1 MEKTMSVEE
10 RIRRAEERYNQ
21 KNGYTAQMGNSRKE
35 LNIKNRLSEKKK
47 TTKKLLMQIFV
58 CLVIYVAFYSI
69 TNRDYIFSDNFKN
82 DVNIFLKDKTKIYAM
97 YENSKEFVNSKILHQ
112 NEKENNEVNNVN
124 EQVIDDTNNIEE
136 QQIENTSEQ
145 QELQSENIGGANES
159 REQTDPTKTDNTENV
174 EKEIQITTSTQEESQ
189 ISSEKKTEIIEETG
203 KQGDSDLY
211 EIQEGEDNIKIAT
224 IKSSVKYKVAFAGM
238 IKNRVPEKEELDD
251 VLEENHPKYAGIWIK
266 SESQSEFLKYI
277 SSVTKSEY
285 EINEKGYL
293 KIKNKKK
300 QNNYDKKIE
309 EIINGNK
316 LYIIDISSTCYIVDE
331 ITGEILDYNFEDMD
345 EYQTYQ
351 YFEDGDKKIIFITEN
366 QNNQLT
372 VKEIIESV
380 IELL

>member
-1 MEKTMSVEE
+1 MKINRKKVIICIIICILIISV
-10 RIRRAEERYNQ
+10 IVIY
-21 KNGYTAQMGNSRKE
+21 
-35 LNIKNRLSEKKK
+35 NIK
-47 TTKKLLMQIFV
+47 
-58 CLVIYVAFYSI
+58 
-69 TNRDYIFSDNFKN
+69 
-82 DVNIFLKDKTKIYAM
+82 
-97 YENSKEFVNSKILHQ
+97 
-112 NEKENNEVNNVN
+112 KENDNN
-124 EQVIDDTNNIEE
+124 
-136 QQIENTSEQ
+136 S
-145 QELQSENIGGANES
+145 SENIKQEEKS
-159 REQTDPTKTDNTENV
+159 DDNKENIENS

-189 ISSEKKTEIIEETG
+189 ISSEEKTEIIEETG

-211 EIQEGEDNIKIAT
+211 EIQEGEDSVKIAT

-238 IKNRVPEKEELDD
+238 IKNRVPEKEELDN
-251 VLEENHPKYAGIWIK
+251 VLEEKHPRYSGIWIK

-300 QNNYDKKIE
+300 QNDYDKKIE

-380 IELL
+380 IEVF

>member
-1 MEKTMSVEE
+1 MKINRKKVIICITICILTISV
-10 RIRRAEERYNQ
+10 I
-21 KNGYTAQMGNSRKE
+21 
-35 LNIKNRLSEKKK
+35 
-47 TTKKLLMQIFV
+47 
-58 CLVIYVAFYSI
+58 VICTV
-69 TNRDYIFSDNFKN
+69 R
-82 DVNIFLKDKTKIYAM
+82 
-97 YENSKEFVNSKILHQ
+97 
-112 NEKENNEVNNVN
+112 KENNPKENDNNN
-124 EQVIDDTNNIEE
+124 
-136 QQIENTSEQ
+136 S
-145 QELQSENIGGANES
+145 SENIKQEEKSDDNKENT
-159 REQTDPTKTDNTENV
+159 ENTENV

-189 ISSEKKTEIIEETG
+189 ISDEEKTEIIEETG
-203 KQGDSDLY
+203 KQGDYDLY
-211 EIQEGEDNIKIAT
+211 EIQEGEDSVKIAT

-238 IKNRVPEKEELDD
+238 IKNKVPEKEELDD
-251 VLEENHPKYAGIWIK
+251 LLEKNHPKYAGIWIK

-285 EINEKGYL
+285 EINENGYL
-293 KIKNKKK
+293 KIKNKKN
-300 QNNYDKKIE
+300 QNEYDKKIE

-380 IELL
+380 IELF

>member
-1 MEKTMSVEE
+1 MK
-10 RIRRAEERYNQ
+10 IN
-21 KNGYTAQMGNSRKE
+21 RK
-35 LNIKNRLSEKKK
+35 K
-47 TTKKLLMQIFV
+47 
-58 CLVIYVAFYSI
+58 VIICI
-69 TNRDYIFSDNFKN
+69 TIC
-82 DVNIFLKDKTKIYAM
+82 
-97 YENSKEFVNSKILHQ
+97 ILII
-112 NEKENNEVNNVN
+112 NVIVICTVRKENNPKENDNNN
-124 EQVIDDTNNIEE
+124 
-136 QQIENTSEQ
+136 S
-145 QELQSENIGGANES
+145 SENIKQEEKSDDNKENT
-159 REQTDPTKTDNTENV
+159 ENTENTENV

-238 IKNRVPEKEELDD
+238 IKNKVPKKEELDD
-251 VLEENHPKYAGIWIK
+251 LLEKNHPKYAGIWIK

-285 EINEKGYL
+285 EINENGYL
-293 KIKNKKK
+293 KIKNKKN
-300 QNNYDKKIE
+300 QNEYDKKIE

-345 EYQTYQ
+345 KYQTYQ

-380 IELL
+380 IELF

>member
-1 MEKTMSVEE
+1 MK
-10 RIRRAEERYNQ
+10 IN
-21 KNGYTAQMGNSRKE
+21 RK
-35 LNIKNRLSEKKK
+35 K
-47 TTKKLLMQIFV
+47 
-58 CLVIYVAFYSI
+58 VIICI
-69 TNRDYIFSDNFKN
+69 TIC
-82 DVNIFLKDKTKIYAM
+82 
-97 YENSKEFVNSKILHQ
+97 ILII
-112 NEKENNEVNNVN
+112 NVIVICTVRKENNPKENDNNN
-124 EQVIDDTNNIEE
+124 
-136 QQIENTSEQ
+136 S
-145 QELQSENIGGANES
+145 SENIKQEEKSDDNKENT
-159 REQTDPTKTDNTENV
+159 ENTENV

-189 ISSEKKTEIIEETG
+189 ISDEEKTEIIEETG
-203 KQGDSDLY
+203 KQGDYDLY
-211 EIQEGEDNIKIAT
+211 EIQEGEDSVKIAT

-238 IKNRVPEKEELDD
+238 IKNKVPEKEELDD
-251 VLEENHPKYAGIWIK
+251 LLEKNHPKYVGIWIK

-285 EINEKGYL
+285 EINENGYL
-293 KIKNKKK
+293 KIKNKKN
-300 QNNYDKKIE
+300 QNEYDKKIE

-380 IELL
+380 IELF

>member
-1 MEKTMSVEE
+1 MK
-10 RIRRAEERYNQ
+10 IN
-21 KNGYTAQMGNSRKE
+21 RK
-35 LNIKNRLSEKKK
+35 K
-47 TTKKLLMQIFV
+47 
-58 CLVIYVAFYSI
+58 VIICI
-69 TNRDYIFSDNFKN
+69 TIC
-82 DVNIFLKDKTKIYAM
+82 
-97 YENSKEFVNSKILHQ
+97 ILII
-112 NEKENNEVNNVN
+112 NVIVICTVRKENNPKENDNNN
-124 EQVIDDTNNIEE
+124 
-136 QQIENTSEQ
+136 S
-145 QELQSENIGGANES
+145 SENIKQEEKSDDNKENT
-159 REQTDPTKTDNTENV
+159 ENTENV

-238 IKNRVPEKEELDD
+238 IKNKAPEKEELDD
-251 VLEENHPKYAGIWIK
+251 ILEKNHPKYAGIWIK

-277 SSVTKSEY
+277 SSVTKSKY
-285 EINEKGYL
+285 EINENGYL
-293 KIKNKKK
+293 KIKNKKN
-300 QNNYDKKIE
+300 QNEYDKKIE

-380 IELL
+380 IELF

>member
-1 MEKTMSVEE
+1 MKINRKKVIICITICILTISV
-10 RIRRAEERYNQ
+10 I
-21 KNGYTAQMGNSRKE
+21 
-35 LNIKNRLSEKKK
+35 
-47 TTKKLLMQIFV
+47 
-58 CLVIYVAFYSI
+58 VICTV
-69 TNRDYIFSDNFKN
+69 R
-82 DVNIFLKDKTKIYAM
+82 
-97 YENSKEFVNSKILHQ
+97 
-112 NEKENNEVNNVN
+112 KENNPKENDNNN
-124 EQVIDDTNNIEE
+124 
-136 QQIENTSEQ
+136 S
-145 QELQSENIGGANES
+145 SENIKQEEKSDDNKENT
-159 REQTDPTKTDNTENV
+159 ENTENV
-174 EKEIQITTSTQEESQ
+174 EKEIQITTSTQEESP
-189 ISSEKKTEIIEETG
+189 ISDEEKTEIIEETG

-238 IKNRVPEKEELDD
+238 IKNKAPEKEELDD
-251 VLEENHPKYAGIWIK
+251 ILEKNHPKYAGIWIK

-285 EINEKGYL
+285 EINENGYL
-293 KIKNKKK
+293 KIKNKKN
-300 QNNYDKKIE
+300 QNEYDKKIE

-380 IELL
+380 IELF

>member
-1 MEKTMSVEE
+1 MK
-10 RIRRAEERYNQ
+10 IN
-21 KNGYTAQMGNSRKE
+21 RK
-35 LNIKNRLSEKKK
+35 K
-47 TTKKLLMQIFV
+47 
-58 CLVIYVAFYSI
+58 VIICI
-69 TNRDYIFSDNFKN
+69 TIC
-82 DVNIFLKDKTKIYAM
+82 
-97 YENSKEFVNSKILHQ
+97 ILII
-112 NEKENNEVNNVN
+112 NVIVICTVRKENNPKENDNNN
-124 EQVIDDTNNIEE
+124 
-136 QQIENTSEQ
+136 S
-145 QELQSENIGGANES
+145 SENIKQEEKSDDNKENT
-159 REQTDPTKTDNTENV
+159 ENTENV
-174 EKEIQITTSTQEESQ
+174 EKEIQITTSTQEESE
-189 ISSEKKTEIIEETG
+189 IPNEEKTEIIEETG

-211 EIQEGEDNIKIAT
+211 EIQEGEDSVKIAT

-238 IKNRVPEKEELDD
+238 IKNKVPEKEKLDD
-251 VLEENHPKYAGIWIK
+251 ILEKNHPKYAGIWIK

-285 EINEKGYL
+285 EINENGYL
-293 KIKNKKK
+293 KIKNKKN
-300 QNNYDKKIE
+300 QNEYDKKIE

-380 IELL
+380 IELF

>member
-1 MEKTMSVEE
+1 MK
-10 RIRRAEERYNQ
+10 IN
-21 KNGYTAQMGNSRKE
+21 RK
-35 LNIKNRLSEKKK
+35 K
-47 TTKKLLMQIFV
+47 
-58 CLVIYVAFYSI
+58 VIICI
-69 TNRDYIFSDNFKN
+69 TIC
-82 DVNIFLKDKTKIYAM
+82 
-97 YENSKEFVNSKILHQ
+97 ILII
-112 NEKENNEVNNVN
+112 NVIVICTVRKENNPKENDNNN
-124 EQVIDDTNNIEE
+124 
-136 QQIENTSEQ
+136 S
-145 QELQSENIGGANES
+145 SENIKQEEKSDDNKENT
-159 REQTDPTKTDNTENV
+159 ENTENV

-189 ISSEKKTEIIEETG
+189 ISDEEKTEIIEETG

-211 EIQEGEDNIKIAT
+211 EIQEGEDSVKIAT

-238 IKNRVPEKEELDD
+238 IKNKVPEKEKLDD
-251 VLEENHPKYAGIWIK
+251 ILEKNHPKYAGIWIK

-285 EINEKGYL
+285 EINENGYL
-293 KIKNKKK
+293 KIKNKKN
-300 QNNYDKKIE
+300 QNEYDKKIE

-380 IELL
+380 IELF

>member
-1 MEKTMSVEE
+1 MKINIKKVIICITICILTISV
-10 RIRRAEERYNQ
+10 IVICAV
-21 KNGYTAQMGNSRKE
+21 RKE
-35 LNIKNRLSEKKK
+35 N
-47 TTKKLLMQIFV
+47 
-58 CLVIYVAFYSI
+58 
-69 TNRDYIFSDNFKN
+69 
-82 DVNIFLKDKTKIYAM
+82 
-97 YENSKEFVNSKILHQ
+97 NSKENDNNNS
-112 NEKENNEVNNVN
+112 
-124 EQVIDDTNNIEE
+124 
-136 QQIENTSEQ
+136 
-145 QELQSENIGGANES
+145 SENIKQEEKSDDNKENT
-159 REQTDPTKTDNTENV
+159 ENTENV

-238 IKNRVPEKEELDD
+238 IKNKAPEKEELDD
-251 VLEENHPKYAGIWIK
+251 ILEKNHPKYAGIWIK

-285 EINEKGYL
+285 EINENGYL
-293 KIKNKKK
+293 KIKNKKN
-300 QNNYDKKIE
+300 QNEYDKKIE

-366 QNNQLT
+366 LNNQLT

-380 IELL
+380 IELF

>member
-1 MEKTMSVEE
+1 MK
-10 RIRRAEERYNQ
+10 IN
-21 KNGYTAQMGNSRKE
+21 RK
-35 LNIKNRLSEKKK
+35 K
-47 TTKKLLMQIFV
+47 
-58 CLVIYVAFYSI
+58 VIICI
-69 TNRDYIFSDNFKN
+69 TIC
-82 DVNIFLKDKTKIYAM
+82 
-97 YENSKEFVNSKILHQ
+97 ILII
-112 NEKENNEVNNVN
+112 NVIVICTVRKENNPKENDNNN
-124 EQVIDDTNNIEE
+124 
-136 QQIENTSEQ
+136 S
-145 QELQSENIGGANES
+145 SENIKQEEKSDDNKENT
-159 REQTDPTKTDNTENV
+159 ENTENV

-211 EIQEGEDNIKIAT
+211 EIQEGEDSVKIAT

-238 IKNRVPEKEELDD
+238 IKNKVPEKEELDD
-251 VLEENHPKYAGIWIK
+251 ILEKNHPKYAGIWVK

-285 EINEKGYL
+285 EINENGYL
-293 KIKNKKK
+293 KIKNKKN
-300 QNNYDKKIE
+300 QNEYDKKIE

-372 VKEIIESV
+372 VKEIIKSV
-380 IELL
+380 IELF

>member
-1 MEKTMSVEE
+1 MKINRKKVIICITICILTISV
-10 RIRRAEERYNQ
+10 I
-21 KNGYTAQMGNSRKE
+21 
-35 LNIKNRLSEKKK
+35 
-47 TTKKLLMQIFV
+47 
-58 CLVIYVAFYSI
+58 VICNV
-69 TNRDYIFSDNFKN
+69 R
-82 DVNIFLKDKTKIYAM
+82 
-97 YENSKEFVNSKILHQ
+97 
-112 NEKENNEVNNVN
+112 KENNPKGNDNNN
-124 EQVIDDTNNIEE
+124 
-136 QQIENTSEQ
+136 S
-145 QELQSENIGGANES
+145 SENIKQEEKSNDNKE
-159 REQTDPTKTDNTENV
+159 NTENV

>member
-1 MEKTMSVEE
+1 MKINIKKVIICITICILTISV
-10 RIRRAEERYNQ
+10 IVIC
-21 KNGYTAQMGNSRKE
+21 TVRKE
-35 LNIKNRLSEKKK
+35 N
-47 TTKKLLMQIFV
+47 
-58 CLVIYVAFYSI
+58 
-69 TNRDYIFSDNFKN
+69 
-82 DVNIFLKDKTKIYAM
+82 
-97 YENSKEFVNSKILHQ
+97 NSKENDNNNS
-112 NEKENNEVNNVN
+112 
-124 EQVIDDTNNIEE
+124 
-136 QQIENTSEQ
+136 
-145 QELQSENIGGANES
+145 SENIKQEEKSDDNKENT
-159 REQTDPTKTDNTENV
+159 ENTENV

-211 EIQEGEDNIKIAT
+211 EIQEGEDSVKIAT

-238 IKNRVPEKEELDD
+238 IKNKVPEKEELDD
-251 VLEENHPKYAGIWIK
+251 ILEKNHPKYAGIWIK
-266 SESQSEFLKYI
+266 SESQSDFLKYI

-285 EINEKGYL
+285 EINENGYL
-293 KIKNKKK
+293 KIKNKKN
-300 QNNYDKKIE
+300 QNEYDKKIE

-380 IELL
+380 IELF

>member
-1 MEKTMSVEE
+1 MK
-10 RIRRAEERYNQ
+10 I
-21 KNGYTAQMGNSRKE
+21 
-35 LNIKNRLSEKKK
+35 NIKKVIICIIICVLLISVIVICTVRKKDDSKVNDSNISE
-47 TTKKLLMQIFV
+47 
-58 CLVIYVAFYSI
+58 
-69 TNRDYIFSDNFKN
+69 
-82 DVNIFLKDKTKIYAM
+82 
-97 YENSKEFVNSKILHQ
+97 
-112 NEKENNEVNNVN
+112 NVN
-124 EQVIDDTNNIEE
+124 QEE
-136 QQIENTSEQ
+136 KSNDNKE
-145 QELQSENIGGANES
+145 
-159 REQTDPTKTDNTENV
+159 NTENV
-174 EKEIQITTSTQEESQ
+174 EKEIQITTSTQEERQ

-300 QNNYDKKIE
+300 QNNYEKKIE

>member
-1 MEKTMSVEE
+1 MK
-10 RIRRAEERYNQ
+10 IN
-21 KNGYTAQMGNSRKE
+21 RK
-35 LNIKNRLSEKKK
+35 K
-47 TTKKLLMQIFV
+47 
-58 CLVIYVAFYSI
+58 VIICI
-69 TNRDYIFSDNFKN
+69 TIC
-82 DVNIFLKDKTKIYAM
+82 
-97 YENSKEFVNSKILHQ
+97 ILII
-112 NEKENNEVNNVN
+112 NVIVICTVRKENNPKENDNNN
-124 EQVIDDTNNIEE
+124 
-136 QQIENTSEQ
+136 S
-145 QELQSENIGGANES
+145 SENIKQEEKSDDNKENT
-159 REQTDPTKTDNTENV
+159 ENTENV

-189 ISSEKKTEIIEETG
+189 ISSEKKREIIEETG

-238 IKNRVPEKEELDD
+238 IKNKVPEKEELDD
-251 VLEENHPKYAGIWIK
+251 LLEKNHPKYAGIWIK

-277 SSVTKSEY
+277 SSVTKSKY
-285 EINEKGYL
+285 EINENGYL
-293 KIKNKKK
+293 KIKNKKN
-300 QNNYDKKIE
+300 QNEYDKKIE

-380 IELL
+380 IELF

>member
-1 MEKTMSVEE
+1 MK
-10 RIRRAEERYNQ
+10 IN
-21 KNGYTAQMGNSRKE
+21 RK
-35 LNIKNRLSEKKK
+35 K
-47 TTKKLLMQIFV
+47 
-58 CLVIYVAFYSI
+58 VIICI
-69 TNRDYIFSDNFKN
+69 TIC
-82 DVNIFLKDKTKIYAM
+82 
-97 YENSKEFVNSKILHQ
+97 ILII
-112 NEKENNEVNNVN
+112 NVIVICTVRKENNPKENDNNN
-124 EQVIDDTNNIEE
+124 
-136 QQIENTSEQ
+136 S
-145 QELQSENIGGANES
+145 SENIKQEEKSDDNKENT
-159 REQTDPTKTDNTENV
+159 ENTENTENV

-211 EIQEGEDNIKIAT
+211 EIQEGEDSVKIAT

-238 IKNRVPEKEELDD
+238 IKNKVPEKEELDD
-251 VLEENHPKYAGIWIK
+251 LLEKNHPKYAGIWIK

-285 EINEKGYL
+285 EINENGYL
-293 KIKNKKK
+293 KIKNKKN
-300 QNNYDKKIE
+300 QNEYDKKIE

-380 IELL
+380 IELF

>member
-1 MEKTMSVEE
+1 MK
-10 RIRRAEERYNQ
+10 IN
-21 KNGYTAQMGNSRKE
+21 RK
-35 LNIKNRLSEKKK
+35 K
-47 TTKKLLMQIFV
+47 
-58 CLVIYVAFYSI
+58 VIICI
-69 TNRDYIFSDNFKN
+69 TIC
-82 DVNIFLKDKTKIYAM
+82 
-97 YENSKEFVNSKILHQ
+97 ILII
-112 NEKENNEVNNVN
+112 NVIVICTVRKENNPKENDNNN
-124 EQVIDDTNNIEE
+124 
-136 QQIENTSEQ
+136 S
-145 QELQSENIGGANES
+145 SENIKQEEKSDDNKENT
-159 REQTDPTKTDNTENV
+159 ENTENTENV

-238 IKNRVPEKEELDD
+238 IKNKVPKKEELDD
-251 VLEENHPKYAGIWIK
+251 LLEKNHPKYAGIWIK

-277 SSVTKSEY
+277 SSVTKSKY
-285 EINEKGYL
+285 EINE
-293 KIKNKKK
+293 
-300 QNNYDKKIE
+300 
-309 EIINGNK
+309 NG
-316 LYIIDISSTCYIVDE
+316 STCYIVDE

-380 IELL
+380 IELF

>member
-1 MEKTMSVEE
+1 MK
-10 RIRRAEERYNQ
+10 IN
-21 KNGYTAQMGNSRKE
+21 RK
-35 LNIKNRLSEKKK
+35 K
-47 TTKKLLMQIFV
+47 
-58 CLVIYVAFYSI
+58 VIICI
-69 TNRDYIFSDNFKN
+69 TIC
-82 DVNIFLKDKTKIYAM
+82 
-97 YENSKEFVNSKILHQ
+97 ILII
-112 NEKENNEVNNVN
+112 NVIVICTVRKENNTKENDNNN
-124 EQVIDDTNNIEE
+124 
-136 QQIENTSEQ
+136 S
-145 QELQSENIGGANES
+145 SENIKQEEKSDDNKE
-159 REQTDPTKTDNTENV
+159 NTENTENA
-174 EKEIQITTSTQEESQ
+174 EKEIQITTSTQEESE
-189 ISSEKKTEIIEETG
+189 IPNEEKTEIIEETG

-211 EIQEGEDNIKIAT
+211 EIQEGEDSVKIAT

-238 IKNRVPEKEELDD
+238 IKNKVPEKEELDD
-251 VLEENHPKYAGIWIK
+251 LLEKNHPKYVGIWIK

-285 EINEKGYL
+285 EINENGYL
-293 KIKNKKK
+293 KIKNKKN
-300 QNNYDKKIE
+300 QNEYDKKIE

-380 IELL
+380 IELF

>member
-1 MEKTMSVEE
+1 MKINIKKVIICITICILIISV
-10 RIRRAEERYNQ
+10 IVIC
-21 KNGYTAQMGNSRKE
+21 TVRKE
-35 LNIKNRLSEKKK
+35 K
-47 TTKKLLMQIFV
+47 
-58 CLVIYVAFYSI
+58 
-69 TNRDYIFSDNFKN
+69 
-82 DVNIFLKDKTKIYAM
+82 
-97 YENSKEFVNSKILHQ
+97 NSKENYNNNS
-112 NEKENNEVNNVN
+112 
-124 EQVIDDTNNIEE
+124 
-136 QQIENTSEQ
+136 
-145 QELQSENIGGANES
+145 SENIKQEEKSDDNKENI
-159 REQTDPTKTDNTENV
+159 ENTENV

-189 ISSEKKTEIIEETG
+189 ISDEEKTEIIEETG

-238 IKNRVPEKEELDD
+238 IKNKVPEKEELDD
-251 VLEENHPKYAGIWIK
+251 ILEKNHPKYAGIWIK

-285 EINEKGYL
+285 EINENGYL
-293 KIKNKKK
+293 KIKNKKN
-300 QNNYDKKIE
+300 QNDYDKKIE
-309 EIINGNK
+309 KIINGNK

-372 VKEIIESV
+372 VKEIIKSV
-380 IELL
+380 IELF

>member
-1 MEKTMSVEE
+1 MK
-10 RIRRAEERYNQ
+10 IN
-21 KNGYTAQMGNSRKE
+21 RK
-35 LNIKNRLSEKKK
+35 K
-47 TTKKLLMQIFV
+47 
-58 CLVIYVAFYSI
+58 VIICI
-69 TNRDYIFSDNFKN
+69 TIC
-82 DVNIFLKDKTKIYAM
+82 
-97 YENSKEFVNSKILHQ
+97 ILII
-112 NEKENNEVNNVN
+112 NVIVICTVRKENNPKENDNNN
-124 EQVIDDTNNIEE
+124 
-136 QQIENTSEQ
+136 S
-145 QELQSENIGGANES
+145 SENIKQEEKSDDNKENT
-159 REQTDPTKTDNTENV
+159 ENTENV

-211 EIQEGEDNIKIAT
+211 EIQEGEDSVKIAT

-238 IKNRVPEKEELDD
+238 IKNKVPEKEELDD
-251 VLEENHPKYAGIWIK
+251 LLEKNHPKYAGIWIK

-285 EINEKGYL
+285 EINENGYL
-293 KIKNKKK
+293 KIKNKKN
-300 QNNYDKKIE
+300 QNEYDKKIE

-380 IELL
+380 IELF

>member
-1 MEKTMSVEE
+1 MK
-10 RIRRAEERYNQ
+10 IN
-21 KNGYTAQMGNSRKE
+21 RK
-35 LNIKNRLSEKKK
+35 K
-47 TTKKLLMQIFV
+47 
-58 CLVIYVAFYSI
+58 VIICI
-69 TNRDYIFSDNFKN
+69 TIC
-82 DVNIFLKDKTKIYAM
+82 
-97 YENSKEFVNSKILHQ
+97 ILII
-112 NEKENNEVNNVN
+112 NVIVICTVRKENNPKENDNNN
-124 EQVIDDTNNIEE
+124 
-136 QQIENTSEQ
+136 S
-145 QELQSENIGGANES
+145 SENIKQEEKSDDNTENT
-159 REQTDPTKTDNTENV
+159 ENTENV

-238 IKNRVPEKEELDD
+238 IKNKAPEKEELDD
-251 VLEENHPKYAGIWIK
+251 ILEKNHPKYAGIWIK

-277 SSVTKSEY
+277 SSVTKSKY
-285 EINEKGYL
+285 EINENGYL
-293 KIKNKKK
+293 KIKNKKN
-300 QNNYDKKIE
+300 QNEYDKKIE

-351 YFEDGDKKIIFITEN
+351 YFEDGYKKIIFITEN

-380 IELL
+380 IELF

>member
-1 MEKTMSVEE
+1 MK
-10 RIRRAEERYNQ
+10 IN
-21 KNGYTAQMGNSRKE
+21 RK
-35 LNIKNRLSEKKK
+35 K
-47 TTKKLLMQIFV
+47 
-58 CLVIYVAFYSI
+58 VIICI
-69 TNRDYIFSDNFKN
+69 TIC
-82 DVNIFLKDKTKIYAM
+82 
-97 YENSKEFVNSKILHQ
+97 ILII
-112 NEKENNEVNNVN
+112 NVIVICTVRKENNPKENDNNN
-124 EQVIDDTNNIEE
+124 
-136 QQIENTSEQ
+136 S
-145 QELQSENIGGANES
+145 SENIKQEEKSDDNKENT
-159 REQTDPTKTDNTENV
+159 ENTENV

-203 KQGDSDLY
+203 KQGDYDLY

-238 IKNRVPEKEELDD
+238 IKNKVPKKEELDD
-251 VLEENHPKYAGIWIK
+251 LLEKNHPKYAGIWIK

-285 EINEKGYL
+285 EINENGYL
-293 KIKNKKK
+293 KIKNKKN
-300 QNNYDKKIE
+300 QNEYDKKIE

-380 IELL
+380 IELF

>member
-1 MEKTMSVEE
+1 MK
-10 RIRRAEERYNQ
+10 IN
-21 KNGYTAQMGNSRKE
+21 RK
-35 LNIKNRLSEKKK
+35 K
-47 TTKKLLMQIFV
+47 
-58 CLVIYVAFYSI
+58 VIICI
-69 TNRDYIFSDNFKN
+69 TIC
-82 DVNIFLKDKTKIYAM
+82 
-97 YENSKEFVNSKILHQ
+97 ILII
-112 NEKENNEVNNVN
+112 NVIVICTVRKENNPKENDNNN
-124 EQVIDDTNNIEE
+124 
-136 QQIENTSEQ
+136 S
-145 QELQSENIGGANES
+145 SENIKQEEKSDDNKENT
-159 REQTDPTKTDNTENV
+159 ENTENV

-189 ISSEKKTEIIEETG
+189 ISDEEKTEIIEETG
-203 KQGDSDLY
+203 KQGDCDLY
-211 EIQEGEDNIKIAT
+211 EIQEGEDSVKIAT

-238 IKNRVPEKEELDD
+238 IKNKVPEKEELDD
-251 VLEENHPKYAGIWIK
+251 LLEKNHPKYAGIWIK

-285 EINEKGYL
+285 EINENGYL
-293 KIKNKKK
+293 KIKNKKN
-300 QNNYDKKIE
+300 QNEYDKKIE

-380 IELL
+380 IELF

>member
-1 MEKTMSVEE
+1 MK
-10 RIRRAEERYNQ
+10 IN
-21 KNGYTAQMGNSRKE
+21 RK
-35 LNIKNRLSEKKK
+35 K
-47 TTKKLLMQIFV
+47 
-58 CLVIYVAFYSI
+58 VIICI
-69 TNRDYIFSDNFKN
+69 TIC
-82 DVNIFLKDKTKIYAM
+82 
-97 YENSKEFVNSKILHQ
+97 ILII
-112 NEKENNEVNNVN
+112 NVIVICTVRKENNTKENDNNN
-124 EQVIDDTNNIEE
+124 
-136 QQIENTSEQ
+136 S
-145 QELQSENIGGANES
+145 SENIKQEEKSDDNKENT
-159 REQTDPTKTDNTENV
+159 ENTENTENV

-238 IKNRVPEKEELDD
+238 IKNKVPKKEELDD
-251 VLEENHPKYAGIWIK
+251 LLEKNHPKYAGIWIK

-285 EINEKGYL
+285 EINENGYL
-293 KIKNKKK
+293 KIKNKKN
-300 QNNYDKKIE
+300 QNEYDKKIE

-380 IELL
+380 IELF